1 MVKFF
6 WNTNKPEESWV
17 GSYHLKNSK
26 EWIELILKNINT
38 IEILSLDQLKNDDD
52 LIIVD
57 SKINN
62 KESFYLDLSKKC
74 RKIYLFHLGD
84 EGALEKKDIIYGCCK
99 HAWRTFFWNSIKK
112 YKNCSFIPLGYK
124 SFDKVPKKKISE
136 KKYLWSYLGTIHHAS
151 RYDLNYQLR
160 KVEPSFVKKT
170 QAFGSADS
178 LDSKSYYN
186 ILNDSI
192 FTPIPIGFIHPET
205 YRLFECLE
213 IGCIP
218 IVENPKKFFDMLFP
232 NNPFIKIELW
242 KEAKIIIEDFRNN
255 TQLLEKK
262 REDCINWWDQTKLK
276 YQKEIEYIINNEQ
289 KSI

>member
-1 MVKFF
+1 MK
-6 WNTNKPEESWV
+6 WKQLN
-17 GSYHLKNSK
+17 LKNFVK
-26 EWIELILKNINT
+26 
-38 IEILSLDQLKNDDD
+38 
-52 LIIVD
+52 
-57 SKINN
+57 SKINPDLKYVYSEN
-62 KESFYLDLSKKC
+62 NALSIVFQSNELLLGVLGEFNSNLKELE
-74 RKIYLFHLGD
+74 KITNTSIYSRGNSILVKSDVEKNNIVKNAIQFLTDQFINNGTV
-84 EGALEKKDIIYGCCK
+84 EKKDIIYGCCK
-99 HAWRTFFWNSIKK
+99 HVWRTFFWNSIKK
-112 YKNCSFIPLGYK
+112 YKNCSFIPIGYK

-170 QAFGSADS
+170 QAFGSTDS

-192 FTPIPIGFIHPET
+192 FIPVPIGFIHPET

-232 NNPFIKIELW
+232 NNPFIK
-242 KEAKIIIEDFRNN
+242 
-255 TQLLEKK
+255 KK
-262 REDCINWWDQTKLK
+262 FW
-276 YQKEIEYIINNEQ
+276 
-289 KSI
+289 S